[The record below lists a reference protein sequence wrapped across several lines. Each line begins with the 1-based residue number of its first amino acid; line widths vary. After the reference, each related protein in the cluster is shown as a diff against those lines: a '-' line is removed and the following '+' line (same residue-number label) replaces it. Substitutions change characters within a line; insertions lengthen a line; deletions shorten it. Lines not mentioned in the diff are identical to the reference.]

1 MTSLNDIWTHLVAG
15 TKLGIRRPDFRFD
28 PEFYAR
34 IYPELAGEPEAMSRH
49 FGDFGAAEGRHG
61 TYYSQLRAQ
70 APHIDAALG
79 PLVTHPKLQAAIEAD
94 EPGALELAFELIQLG
109 SPVDALIS
117 NFSMQAYLEW
127 HPDIEAAGMNPL
139 MHYLRFGSVEGGRR
153 TLADLRKGLYEGA
166 QVFYSKLPTVLICV
180 HEMSDTDAPVV
191 GHALVREASQ
201 SHNVVVATHRG
212 GELLD
217 QFLPHCCGLL
227 VTSNPL
233 REMPYIF
240 AEPFQKIDFALLNS
254 VECMLFIH
262 PLVGRGIPFAAYIH
276 EYSDYTHPVWVKMMA
291 VFADL
296 LIFSSEHVRD
306 NWRGRLADVNFNIE
320 NDSIIIPQHQLVEGE
335 VTEERRV
342 AARALLSR
350 VLGCDL
356 SKVRLICGVGHV
368 QWRKGTDIFLQAA
381 QISAESD
388 SDTVFIWIG
397 DGQNHQEMG
406 FGVWFDYHLRQARVN
421 RPDGNLFLLPAG
433 PLYPDVMDAADA
445 MFLSSR
451 LDPLPNVV
459 FDAVRRGG
467 RIVCFDG
474 ATGFADDRYRGSARI
489 VCVPYANPMAA
500 VQALRELPRK
510 VGIAFATE
518 SAFGEGIT
526 LFDRLRRAFR
536 ELPRKAGFAA
546 AVDSASSTGMTLFDS
561 LRLALRDRLAA
572 ERNLVLGETAI
583 DIPFLFT
590 KSEADRPLRRKEQE
604 KMFGYGRRLL
614 WRDVQD
620 ARDTVAASQNWVHRR
635 TRIEDFRPL
644 ATDDASVPD
653 FAIHVHAFYVDD
665 LADAL
670 ADHAAFARASR
681 ILVTTDSPDKAD
693 RIRQM
698 GEDRGLHIETQLVPN
713 QGRDILPFLRLFG
726 DGGLA
731 GGSDI
736 WCHLHQKKSVQ
747 TTSHGDVWRRFLYR
761 ILLGDE
767 RSLSS
772 ALACIALPEVGVVAP
787 FEPHFVPWDDSRRLL
802 PGIADRFAEPL
813 PDNPLLFPM
822 GNMFWTKADVAR
834 RMLNLFGPD
843 HPWPNE
849 PIPTDGTEFHLIE
862 RLWPAVAA
870 QAELDAI
877 FLHKA
882 DEERV

>member
-1 MTSLNDIWTHLVAG
+1 MTSLNDIWTQLVAR
-15 TKLGIRRPDFRFD
+15 TEHAARRPDFRFD

-34 IYPELAGEPEAMSRH
+34 TYPELAGEPKAMSRH
-49 FGDFGAAEGRHG
+49 FADRGAAEGRHG
-61 TYYSQLRAQ
+61 TYYTQLRAQ
-70 APHIDAALG
+70 APHIDVALG
-79 PLVTHPKLQAAIEAD
+79 PLVTHLELKAAIEAGQ
-94 EPGALELAFELIQLG
+94 PGALELAFELIQLG
-109 SPVDALIS
+109 SPVDALVS
-117 NFSMQAYLEW
+117 DFSMQAYLEW

-139 MHYLRFGSVEGGRR
+139 MHYLRFGAVEGGRR
-153 TLADLRKGLYEGA
+153 TLADLRKGLHQGA
-166 QVFYSKLPTVLICV
+166 QHFRPKLPTVLICV
-180 HEMSDTDAPVV
+180 HEMSRTDAPVV
-191 GHALVREASQ
+191 GRDLVREASQ
-201 SHNVVVATHRG
+201 THNVVVATHRG

-217 QFLPHCCGLL
+217 KFLPHCCGVLI
-227 VTSNPL
+227 THDPL
-233 REMPYIF
+233 REMSYIS
-240 AEPFQKIDFALLNS
+240 AEPFRKIDFALLNS

-262 PLVGRGIPFAAYIH
+262 PLVARDIPFVAYIH
-276 EYSDYTHPVWVKMMA
+276 EYSDYTHPVWVKIMA

-296 LIFSSEHVRD
+296 LVFSADHVRD
-306 NWRGRLADVNFNIE
+306 SWRGRLADVTFDVE
-320 NDSIIIPQHQLVEGE
+320 SDSTIIPPHPLVEGA
-335 VTEERRV
+335 VSEERRA

-350 VLGCDL
+350 VLGRDL
-356 SKVRLICGVGHV
+356 SQVRLICGAGHM

-388 SDTVFIWIG
+388 PDMVFVWIG
-397 DGQNHQEMG
+397 DGRNHQEMG
-406 FGVWFDYHLRQARVN
+406 FGVWFDYHLRQAGAN
-421 RPDGNLFLLPAG
+421 RPDGNLFFLPAG
-433 PLYPDVMDAADA
+433 PLYPDVMDAADG

-459 FDAVRRGG
+459 FDAVSRGG

-474 ATGFADDRYRGSARI
+474 ATGFTDDRYRGSDRI
-489 VCVPYANPMAA
+489 VCVPYGNPMAA

-510 VGIAFATE
+510 VGAV
-518 SAFGEGIT
+518 SAADPASGEGTT
-526 LFDRLRRAFR
+526 LFDRLRRALR

-546 AVDSASSTGMTLFDS
+546 AADPASGDGMTLFDR

-572 ERNLVLGETAI
+572 QRNFVLGETTI

-644 ATDDASVPD
+644 ATDDASIPD

-681 ILVTTDSPDKAD
+681 ILVTTDSPDKAN

-698 GEDRGLHIETQLVPN
+698 GKDCGLGIETQLVPN

-731 GGSDI
+731 GGNDI

-747 TTSHGDVWRRFLYR
+747 TTSHGDVWRRFLHR

-767 RSLSS
+767 QSLSS
-772 ALACIALPEVGVVAP
+772 ALACIARPEVGVVAP
-787 FEPHFVPWDDSRRLL
+787 FEPHFVPWDESRRLL
-802 PGIADRFAEPL
+802 PGIADRFAGPL
-813 PDNPLLFPM
+813 PDNPLLFPV